1 MTAPLVGGCLWLLMQ
16 TMGTPWE
23 IDLDG
28 AILFF
33 EDTHLPPYYLDGALT
48 QLGAGRQTRR
58 RSRSRSR

>member
-1 MTAPLVGGCLWLLMQ
+1 MPARFPEAGRSVRPRIRGGKATAPLVGGCLWLLMQ

-33 EDTHLPPYYLDGALT
+33 EDTTSALLPDG
-48 QLGAGRQTRR
+48 
-58 RSRSRSR
+58 S